1 MLATRK
7 LISFHIIISFHIRK
21 AVAAT
26 IAATV
31 IPLLATSETDNL
43 SLGIPDSA
51 DQIVE
56 RRGYA
61 LGFSQKHKQARWV
74 SYRLTANEVTNSVV
88 SRADFTF
95 EFDPQIKGGSATLV
109 DYRHSG
115 YGLSIL
121 CNFYFE
127 SKICIDGGPLKMVQY
142 AA

>member
-7 LISFHIIISFHIRK
+7 LISLHMRK

-95 EFDPQIKGGSATLV
+95 EFDPQIKGGSATLE

-115 YGLSIL
+115 YDRGPSLL